1 MTAHAIPSISLA
13 NGLRIPQLGFG
24 TLNVPPDRDPTPA
37 NTAKTAEIV
46 RLALDLGYRHIDTAQ
61 SYGNERGVGR
71 AIAEAGIARD
81 ELWITSKLANGNHR
95 PQDVHA
101 SFEETLAKL
110 GLDYLDLFLIHWPL
124 PTLYNGDYVSTW
136 KAMTELLAD
145 GRLRCAGVSNFQPD
159 HLDRIIGETG
169 VVPSVNQ
176 VEAHPYFCNDA
187 VRAATRRHGVA
198 VEAWSPLGQGQ
209 VLNDPVLT
217 RIAANRGKTV
227 AQVILRWHI
236 QLGHIV
242 FPKSMHSERMRENM
256 AIFDFTLAEDEMAT
270 ICALDKGKTGRTG
283 PDPNTFAWIPSSSTA
298 TPERAGR

>member
-1 MTAHAIPSISLA
+1 MTAQAIPSLSLK

-24 TLNVPPDRDPTPA
+24 TLNVPPDRDPTPE

-71 AIAEAGIARD
+71 AIAEAGIPRE

-110 GLDYLDLFLIHWPL
+110 GLDYLDMFLIHWPL

-136 KAMTELLAD
+136 KAMTDLLAD
-145 GRLRCAGVSNFQPD
+145 GRLRCAGVSNFQPE
-159 HLDRIIGETG
+159 HLDRIIGESG
-169 VVPSVNQ
+169 VVPAVNQ
-176 VEAHPYFCNDA
+176 IEAHPYFCNA
-187 VRAATRRHGVA
+187 SVRDATRRHGVA

-209 VLNDPVLT
+209 VLNDPVIT
-217 RIAANRGKTV
+217 RIAADRGRTV

-242 FPKSMHSERMRENM
+242 FPKSIHSERMRENM
-256 AIFDFTLAEDEMAT
+256 TLFDFTLADDEMAT
-270 ICALDKGKTGRTG
+270 ISERDQGEAGRTG
-283 PDPNTFAWIPSSSTA
+283 PNPDTFAWIPSNPAAKPGDSA
-298 TPERAGR
+298 R